1 MERLQETQSKNP
13 ACIAYLINLTCSSL
27 TVPADNAKAAS
38 ASILKGKQAATTST
52 VLGTLCKFKAMPRTK
67 TKLPRGDTP
76 AQLPVGVGSHHQ

>member
-38 ASILKGKQAATTST
+38 ASILKGK
-52 VLGTLCKFKAMPRTK
+52 
-67 TKLPRGDTP
+67 
-76 AQLPVGVGSHHQ
+76 